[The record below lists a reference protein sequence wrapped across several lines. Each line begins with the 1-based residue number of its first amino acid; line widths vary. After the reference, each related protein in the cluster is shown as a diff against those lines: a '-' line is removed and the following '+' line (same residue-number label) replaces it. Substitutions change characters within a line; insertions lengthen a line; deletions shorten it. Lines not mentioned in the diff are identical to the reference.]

1 MSEVEITHE
10 GGDMKFTLRM
20 LVALW
25 LLHGA
30 GQAVADDASQGKLDG
45 LLVTIGDRVKDA
57 QLHSGTDNID
67 AAVEATQEV
76 ERLFVQLE
84 KELGSAEAKR
94 VVYRQLNWVREL
106 RLSLKALREM
116 RAVQSP
122 AEDLAGEC
130 NALTKSLE
138 DRVRAHVEA
147 STQDASARSAL
158 LNEAEQASVQIKAR
172 MDQAAEPGRQLDG
185 LRFAAKS
192 FVQSEGAWALI
203 TSHVHL
209 SADRIYADW
218 HEQQVAMRSAC
229 QRLTLGTIVA
239 DTLAAPAG
247 PGPAAPPVAQT
258 QGPNSAASPG
268 TNGGMAARPPVVA
281 SPREIYFLLR
291 MLAEGGGDD
300 LAMIEFTDGSSES
313 LTAGGGFTFAAG
325 AIYLASS
332 TPLAVEATAGFK
344 INSIEGETSRGST
357 VGFGFNRA
365 SLEVLASYHADHH
378 RFGGGVTAHLASSFR
393 CSGIVGC
400 SKTTAD
406 SAVGGVIQYAYS
418 NSGPLVMWDVGVR
431 VTFIEYTFPGGTV
444 DGTSIGLLASVGF

>member
-1 MSEVEITHE
+1 
-10 GGDMKFTLRM
+10 MKF
-20 LVALW
+20 ALKMMVPLWIW
-25 LLHGA
+25 LLHGS
-30 GQAVADDASQGKLDG
+30 GQAVADAESQGKLEG
-45 LLVTIGDRVKDA
+45 LLATIGDRVKDA
-57 QLHSGTDNID
+57 QSHSGTGNID
-67 AAVEATQEV
+67 EALGATLEV
-76 ERLFVQLE
+76 ERVLVQLE
-84 KELGSAEAKR
+84 TERVDAEAKR
-94 VVYRQLNWVREL
+94 VVYRQINWVREL

-116 RAVQSP
+116 KAIQNP

-130 NALTKSLE
+130 NALTKALE
-138 DRVRAHVEA
+138 DRVRANVEA
-147 STQDASARSAL
+147 PTQDASARSAL
-158 LNEAEQASVQIKAR
+158 LSDAEQAGAQVRAR
-172 MDQAAEPGRQLDG
+172 MDKAAEPGRQLDG

-192 FVQSEGAWALI
+192 FVQSEGAWAII
-203 TSHVHL
+203 TSHVHGA
-209 SADRIYADW
+209 ADRIHADW
-218 HEQQVAMRSAC
+218 HEKQSAMRRAC
-229 QRLTLGTIVA
+229 QRLALGTIVE
-239 DTLAAPAG
+239 DTLAALAG
-247 PGPAAPPVAQT
+247 PAPAAAPVAQT
-258 QGPNSAASPG
+258 QGPNSEAPPG
-268 TNGGMAARPPVVA
+268 TNGATAARPPFA
-281 SPREIYFLLR
+281 TSPREFYFLLR

-332 TPLAVEATAGFK
+332 TPLAIEATAGFK

-357 VGFGFNRA
+357 VGFDFNRA

-378 RFGGGVTAHLASSFR
+378 RFGGGVTAHVASSFR

-418 NSGPLVMWDVGVR
+418 DSGPLVMWDVGVR

>member
-1 MSEVEITHE
+1 
-10 GGDMKFTLRM
+10 MKFTPKMMVTLWIW
-20 LVALW
+20 LW
-25 LLHGA
+25 LLPGA
-30 GQAVADDASQGKLDG
+30 GQAVADAESQGKLEG
-45 LLVTIGDRVKDA
+45 LLATIGDRVKDA
-57 QLHSGTDNID
+57 QLPSGTGNID
-67 AAVEATQEV
+67 AALEATLEV
-76 ERLFVQLE
+76 ERVLVQLD
-84 KELGSAEAKR
+84 KERVGAEAKR
-94 VVYRQLNWVREL
+94 VVYRQINWVREL
-106 RLSLKALREM
+106 RLSLKALREL
-116 RAVQSP
+116 RAVQNP
-122 AEDLAGEC
+122 AKDLAGEC
-130 NALTKSLE
+130 NALTKALE

-147 STQDASARSAL
+147 PTQEASARSAL
-158 LNEAEQASVQIKAR
+158 LNEAEQASAQIKAR

-218 HEQQVAMRSAC
+218 HEQQVAMRNAC

-239 DTLAAPAG
+239 DILAAPAG
-247 PGPAAPPVAQT
+247 PAPAAQAVPGARGPSSEAPP
-258 QGPNSAASPG
+258 SA
-268 TNGGMAARPPVVA
+268 NGAMAARPPVVA

-344 INSIEGETSRGST
+344 INSIEGDTSRGST
-357 VGFGFNRA
+357 VGFGFNRM
-365 SLEVLASYHADHH
+365 SLEVLGSYHADNH
-378 RFGGGVTAHLASSFR
+378 RFGGGVTAHVASSFR

-406 SAVGGVIQYAYS
+406 PAVGGVIQYAYG
-418 NSGPLVMWDVGVR
+418 NRGPLVIWDVGVR
-431 VTFIEYTFPGGTV
+431 VTFIDYTFPGGTV